1 MAANTSTV
9 TDEATKV
16 RIVIPLTED
25 DSSGIHSDP
34 YEHVTINGRTTLIK
48 RGEVVEVDPEVFI
61 QLRNK
66 YPYI

>member
-1 MAANTSTV
+1 MATNAPTV

-25 DSSGIHSDP
+25 DTSGVHADP
-34 YEHVTINGRTTLIK
+34 YEHVTINGKTTLIR
-48 RGEVVEVDPEVFI
+48 RGEVVEVDPSVFI

>member
-1 MAANTSTV
+1 MATKEMV
-9 TDEATKV
+9 PTDDATKV

-25 DSSGIHSDP
+25 DTSGVHADP
-34 YEHVTINGRTTLIK
+34 YEHVTINGKTTLIK
-48 RGEVVEVDPEVFI
+48 RGEVVEVDPSVFI